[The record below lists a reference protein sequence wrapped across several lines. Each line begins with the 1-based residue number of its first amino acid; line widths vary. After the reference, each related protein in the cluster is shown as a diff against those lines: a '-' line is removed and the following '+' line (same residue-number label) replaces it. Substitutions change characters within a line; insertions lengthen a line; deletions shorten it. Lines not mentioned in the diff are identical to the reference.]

1 MSISLEA
8 IVTGMN
14 GGPEAI
20 QQNFNKI
27 KAELER
33 MNGSV
38 VEIPKEQFTTL
49 NGFSVDRNACKGL
62 IFKFDSFAIIYFQ
75 SYIGNVTLK
84 GWTFKEALAI
94 PKSYLGGF
102 TKFAS
107 FGVGR
112 RISDDANNMMLILN
126 RIKQLQPSTP
136 VAANGI
142 MAEWTL
148 NLQVS
153 YTTREDVGVRC

>member
-1 MSISLEA
+1 MTISLEA

-20 QQNFNKI
+20 QQNFNKV

-38 VEIPKEQFTTL
+38 VEISKEQFTPI

-84 GWTFKEALAI
+84 GWTFKEVLAI
-94 PKSYLGGF
+94 PKSYLDGF

-112 RISDDANNMMLILN
+112 HISDDAKQYDVDFEPDKAIAAIYTRGSEWNNDGMDIKFAGILYN
-126 RIKQLQPSTP
+126 
-136 VAANGI
+136 
-142 MAEWTL
+142 
-148 NLQVS
+148 
-153 YTTREDVGVRC
+153 

>member
-1 MSISLEA
+1 MAISLEA

-27 KAELER
+27 KTELER

-62 IFKFDSFAIIYFQ
+62 VFKFDSFAIIYFQ

-102 TKFAS
+102 TKFAF
-107 FGVGR
+107 FGVDR
-112 RISDDANNMMLILN
+112 RISDDAKQYDVDFKPDKAAATIYTRGSEWNNGGMDIKFAGILYN
-126 RIKQLQPSTP
+126 
-136 VAANGI
+136 
-142 MAEWTL
+142 
-148 NLQVS
+148 
-153 YTTREDVGVRC
+153 

>member
-1 MSISLEA
+1 MAISLEA

-38 VEIPKEQFTTL
+38 VEIPKEQFTVL
-49 NGFSVDRNACKGL
+49 NGFNVDSNACKGL

-84 GWTFKEALAI
+84 GWTYRDVISI

-107 FGVGR
+107 FGVNR
-112 RISDDANNMMLILN
+112 RISDDA
-126 RIKQLQPSTP
+126 KQFDVDFNLDKA
-136 VAANGI
+136 AANIYTRVSEWNNGGMDIKFAGI
-142 MAEWTL
+142 L
-148 NLQVS
+148 YN
-153 YTTREDVGVRC
+153 

>member
-1 MSISLEA
+1 MAISLEA

-49 NGFSVDRNACKGL
+49 NGFNVDSSACKGL

-84 GWTFKEALAI
+84 GWTFRETVSI
-94 PKSYLGGF
+94 PKSYLDGF

-112 RISDDANNMMLILN
+112 RISDDAKQFDVDFNLDKAVATIYTRSSEWNNGGMDIKFAGILYN
-126 RIKQLQPSTP
+126 
-136 VAANGI
+136 
-142 MAEWTL
+142 
-148 NLQVS
+148 
-153 YTTREDVGVRC
+153 

>member
-1 MSISLEA
+1 MAISLET

-20 QQNFNKI
+20 QQNFNKV

-38 VEIPKEQFTTL
+38 VEIPKEQFTAL
-49 NGFSVDRNACKGL
+49 NGFNIDSNACKGL
-62 IFKFDSFAIIYFQ
+62 IFKFNSFAIIYFQ

-84 GWTFKEALAI
+84 GWTYRDVISI

-107 FGVGR
+107 FGVNR
-112 RISDDANNMMLILN
+112 RISDDA
-126 RIKQLQPSTP
+126 KQFDVDFNPDKA
-136 VAANGI
+136 AANIYTRVSEWNDGGMDIKFAGI
-142 MAEWTL
+142 L
-148 NLQVS
+148 YN
-153 YTTREDVGVRC
+153 